1 MYLTHFNLKIK
12 PFRISPDPKFLWLG
26 ETHKEALAMLQ
37 YGIQDNRGFLLLSG
51 DIGTGKTTLI
61 NSLLE
66 SLDDRTLIA
75 MISDPDLEKLDF
87 YNFLAHEFEL
97 KKTFKTKGDFLVHFI
112 HFLHKANED
121 GQKVLIIID
130 EAQRL
135 RYELLEEIRQLSNIE
150 KKDTKLL
157 NIFLVG
163 QHELIDALNETRNR
177 ALLQRIT
184 MKYLI
189 GPLKNEDVGEYIA
202 FRLKVAG
209 TENKIFSSSAVR
221 QVIAFSN
228 GYPRLINI
236 ICDHALLTAYVK
248 GNHRVDGSMVK
259 DCAKDLHIK
268 VEIPKGSQS
277 GISFFDRVLDAL
289 RHPLQYPL
297 PGLLIYAGLGA
308 VLVITILLMLMF
320 SGLAPDWMPKRL
332 SNQSVVS
339 TTPKTESAK
348 PISGPEHQS
357 PRPAATPTASLPQSP
372 VSSPAVTPN
381 QVAESSPNPV
391 PPPFPFKERKFVI
404 QFPPDSNEFSAE
416 GYALLDRIIEMAL
429 KYSQLE
435 IHVNGYTD
443 SSGDLAYNQQLSR
456 FRANVVKSYLVGN
469 GVVTEKLAVAG
480 LGPANPIA
488 SNDTP
493 EGRQRNR
500 RVEILLQ
507 RLGSTAE

>member
-1 MYLTHFNLKIK
+1 MYLDHFNLEIK

-66 SLDDRTLIA
+66 SLDDQILIA

-87 YNFLAHEFEL
+87 YNFLAHEFDIN
-97 KKTFKTKGDFLVHFI
+97 KTFKTKGDFLVHFI
-112 HFLHKANED
+112 HFLHKASEE
-121 GQKVLIIID
+121 GKKVLIIID

-163 QHELIDALNETRNR
+163 QHELIDALNQTRNR

-202 FRLKVAG
+202 FRLKIAG
-209 TENKIFSSSAVR
+209 AETKIFSSSAVR

-248 GNHRVDGSMVK
+248 GKQRVDGSMVK
-259 DCAKDLHIK
+259 ECAKDLHIK
-268 VEIPKGSQS
+268 VELPKGSQS
-277 GISFFDRVLDAL
+277 GISFFDHVVDAL
-289 RHPLQYPL
+289 RHPRQYPL
-297 PGLLIYAGLGA
+297 PGLLIYVGLGA
-308 VLVITILLMLMF
+308 FFAVAILLTLF
-320 SGLAPDWMPKRL
+320 FTGFAPDWMPKRHA
-332 SNQSVVS
+332 SQAVR
-339 TTPKTESAK
+339 P
-348 PISGPEHQS
+348 PISKMESTGQTTKPDHQAPLPITNSTAVSKQS
-357 PRPAATPTASLPQSP
+357 PQPSPIVTRNKAAEPSQNIAQT
-372 VSSPAVTPN
+372 
-381 QVAESSPNPV
+381 
-391 PPPFPFKERKFVI
+391 PFPFEEKKYII
-404 QFPPDSNEFSAE
+404 QFPPDSNEFSIE
-416 GYALLDRIIEMAL
+416 GYALLDRIIKTAL
-429 KYSQLE
+429 KHTQLE

-443 SSGDLAYNQQLSR
+443 SSGDLAYNRQLSR

-469 GVVTEKLAVAG
+469 GITTNNLVVAG
-480 LGPANPIA
+480 LGPVNPIA
-488 SNDTP
+488 SNETP
-493 EGRQRNR
+493 EGRQLNR
-500 RVEILLQ
+500 RVEILL
-507 RLGSTAE
+507 RRIGRED

>member
-1 MYLTHFNLKIK
+1 MYLDHFNLKIK

-26 ETHKEALAMLQ
+26 ETHKEALAMMQ
-37 YGIQDNRGFLLLSG
+37 YGITDNRGFLLLSG

-66 SLDDRTLIA
+66 SLDDQILIA
-75 MISDPDLEKLDF
+75 MISDPDLEMLDF
-87 YNFLAHEFEL
+87 YNFLAHEFEI
-97 KKTFKTKGDFLVHFI
+97 KKVFKTKGDFLVHFI

-121 GQKVLIIID
+121 GKKVLIIID

-163 QHELIDALNETRNR
+163 QHELIDALNQTRNR

-209 TENKIFSSSAVR
+209 TEKKIFSNSALR

-248 GNHRVDGSMVK
+248 GKQRVDGSMVK
-259 DCAKDLHIK
+259 DCAKDLHIE
-268 VEIPKGSQS
+268 VEIPKESQS
-277 GISFFDRVLDAL
+277 GISHFDRLMDAF

-297 PGLLIYAGLGA
+297 PGLLIYTGLGA
-308 VLVITILLMLMF
+308 IFAVAILLALFF
-320 SGLAPDWMPKRL
+320 SGIAPDWMPKRH
-332 SNQSVVS
+332 VS
-339 TTPKTESAK
+339 QALRPPISKTESAGQA
-348 PISGPEHQS
+348 SRTEHQS
-357 PRPAATPTASLPQSP
+357 PLPVTTSTAVSTQPPQPASTVTQNKASE
-372 VSSPAVTPN
+372 SS
-381 QVAESSPNPV
+381 QVAAQT
-391 PPPFPFKERKFVI
+391 PFPFEEKKYII
-404 QFPPDSNEFSAE
+404 QFPPDSNEFSIE
-416 GYALLDRIIEMAL
+416 GYALLDRIIETAL

-443 SSGDLAYNQQLSR
+443 SSGDLAYNRQLSR
-456 FRANVVKSYLVGN
+456 FRANVVKSYLIGN
-469 GVVTEKLAVAG
+469 GIATENLVVAG
-480 LGPANPIA
+480 LGPADPIA
-488 SNDTP
+488 SNETP
-493 EGRQRNR
+493 EGRQLNR
-500 RVEILLQ
+500 RVEILLL
-507 RLGSTAE
+507 RIDAEN

>member
-1 MYLTHFNLKIK
+1 MYLTHFDLKIK

-66 SLDDRTLIA
+66 SLDDQVLIA
-75 MISDPDLEKLDF
+75 MVSDPDLEKLDF
-87 YNFLAHEFEL
+87 YNFLAHEFEM

-112 HFLHKANED
+112 HFLHNANED
-121 GQKVLIIID
+121 GKKVLIIID

-135 RYELLEEIRQLSNIE
+135 GYELLEEIRQLSNIE

-209 TENKIFSSSAVR
+209 TENKIFSNSAIR

-236 ICDHALLTAYVK
+236 ICDHALLTAFVK
-248 GNHRVDGSMVK
+248 GKHRVDGSIVR
-259 DCAKDLHIK
+259 DSAKDLHIK
-268 VEIPKGSQS
+268 VEIPQGSQS
-277 GISFFDRVLDAL
+277 GISFFDRVGDAL

-297 PGLLIYAGLGA
+297 PGLLVYGGLGA
-308 VLVITILLMLMF
+308 VLAIAILLTLFF
-320 SGLAPDWMPKRL
+320 SGLAPDWIPGRL
-332 SNQSVVS
+332 SNQSVQPS
-339 TTPKTESAK
+339 ISKTEPPK
-348 PISGPEHQS
+348 PASRSESQS
-357 PRPAATPTASLPQSP
+357 QRLVTK
-372 VSSPAVTPN
+372 SPADSEQPP
-381 QVAESSPNPV
+381 ESSQTVTQNKETES
-391 PPPFPFKERKFVI
+391 PPTEARTQLPFKEKQFII
-404 QFPPDSNEFSAE
+404 QFPPDSNEFSIE
-416 GYALLDRIIEMAL
+416 GYALLDRIIETAL
-429 KYSQLE
+429 KHTHLE
-435 IHVNGYTD
+435 IRVHGYTD
-443 SSGDLAYNQQLSR
+443 SSGDLAYNRQLSR

-469 GVVTEKLAVAG
+469 GVATENLVVRG

-493 EGRQRNR
+493 EGRQLNR
-500 RVEILLQ
+500 RVEILL
-507 RLGSTAE
+507 LKIDGEN

>member
-1 MYLTHFNLKIK
+1 MYLNHFNLKIK
-12 PFRISPDPKFLWLG
+12 PFRISPNPKFLWLG

-37 YGIQDNRGFLLLSG
+37 YGIQDNCGFLLLSG

-66 SLDDRTLIA
+66 SLDERTLFA
-75 MISDPDLEKLDF
+75 MISDPDLQKLDF
-87 YNFLAHEFEL
+87 YNFLAHEFEMN
-97 KKTFKTKGDFLVHFI
+97 KTFKTKADFLVHFI
-112 HFLHKANED
+112 HFLHKANEE
-121 GQKVLIIID
+121 GKKVLIIID
-130 EAQRL
+130 EAQLL
-135 RYELLEEIRQLSNIE
+135 RYELLEEIRQLSNFE

-189 GPLKNEDVGEYIA
+189 GPLKKKDVGEYIA

-209 TENKIFSSSAVR
+209 TDVKIFSSRAIR

-248 GNHRVDGSMVK
+248 GKHRVDAGMVK
-259 DCAKDLHIK
+259 ECAQDLQIK
-268 VEIPKGSQS
+268 GESFKGSQS
-277 GISFFDRVLDAL
+277 GISFYDRLLDAL
-289 RHPLQYPL
+289 QQPLQYPL
-297 PGLLIYAGLGA
+297 LGLTIYAGLVA
-308 VLVITILLMLMF
+308 ILIIMILSISLV
-320 SGLAPDWMPKRL
+320 SGLAPDWISKRL
-332 SNQSVVS
+332 SDQSVRPSISKTKTVNQLAKPNNQSS
-339 TTPKTESAK
+339 RPATTPM
-348 PISGPEHQS
+348 
-357 PRPAATPTASLPQSP
+357 P
-372 VSSPAVTPN
+372 VSNQTPN
-381 QVAESSPNPV
+381 SSLAVLPNKAELAPQGVSRI
-391 PPPFPFKERKFVI
+391 PPPFKEKKYII
-404 QFPPDSNEFSAE
+404 QFPPDSNEFSME
-416 GYALLDRIIEMAL
+416 GYALLDLIIETAL
-429 KYSQLE
+429 KHSQLE

-469 GVVTEKLAVAG
+469 GVSTDNLVVAG
-480 LGPANPIA
+480 LGPESPIA

-493 EGRQRNR
+493 EGRQLNR
-500 RVEILLQ
+500 RVEILLL
-507 RLGSTAE
+507 RIEGEN

>member
-66 SLDDRTLIA
+66 NLDENTLIA

-87 YNFLAHEFEL
+87 YNYLGHEFEINM
-97 KKTFKTKGDFLVHFI
+97 TFKTKGDFLVHFI

-121 GQKVLIIID
+121 RKKALIIID

-209 TENKIFSSSAVR
+209 TENKIFSGSAIR

-248 GNHRVDGSMVK
+248 GKHRVDGSIVR

-268 VEIPKGSQS
+268 AEIPKESLS
-277 GISFFDRVLDAL
+277 GIRYYDRVSDAL

-297 PGLLIYAGLGA
+297 AGLLIYAGLGVVFA
-308 VLVITILLMLMF
+308 IAILLILMF
-320 SGLAPDWMPKRL
+320 NGLAPDWMPKRL
-332 SNQSVVS
+332 SKQLVSPIISKSYPVKQINKPKYQSS
-339 TTPKTESAK
+339 QPATK
-348 PISGPEHQS
+348 PIAITNQQPDSSQTVMPDKTTDS
-357 PRPAATPTASLPQSP
+357 PQKEVRTPL
-372 VSSPAVTPN
+372 
-381 QVAESSPNPV
+381 
-391 PPPFPFKERKFVI
+391 PFKEKKYII
-404 QFPPDSNEFSAE
+404 QFPPDSNEFSSE
-416 GYALLDRIIEMAL
+416 GYAMINRIIETVL
-429 KYSQLE
+429 KHTQLE

-443 SSGDLAYNQQLSR
+443 SSGDLYYNRQLSR

-469 GVVTEKLAVAG
+469 GVATEDLVVAG
-480 LGPANPIA
+480 LGPVNPIA
-488 SNDTP
+488 SNDTS
-493 EGRQRNR
+493 EGRQLNR
-500 RVEILLQ
+500 RVEILIV
-507 RLGSTAE
+507 RVDGED